1 MQGVS
6 VTPILVLHDVSELI
20 THSTF
25 QKTGNEGKERL
36 IIQGDPQL
44 FILCLVVISS
54 LLVKKSLNAKRI
66 TYSTKSI
73 NRKSAKSKIKLFLLD
88 RKLLNSE

>member
-1 MQGVS
+1 MMVVFFSFGIIGTMQGVS

-54 LLVKKSLNAKRI
+54 LLVKEIFECKKNHILYQVDKQEISQI
-66 TYSTKSI
+66 
-73 NRKSAKSKIKLFLLD
+73 
-88 RKLLNSE
+88 